1 MAPTQMIRRETLNHP
16 THWLSTLTRRPLLW
30 LAAPIFLSLQAC
42 ANSAEPM
49 PGPATPLWGTQWV
62 LASVG
67 AQPVIQ
73 GSQATLLFPEAGHLA
88 GNGSCNRFSGAV
100 QVQNGQMAV
109 GALVSTKMACMG
121 GAMAQESAYMAAL
134 QKAQRYERS
143 GDTLLIHV
151 QGMEQPLRFTA
162 AK

>member
-1 MAPTQMIRRETLNHP
+1 MNHP
-16 THWLSTLTRRPLLW
+16 THWLSSFTRRPLLW
-30 LAAPIFLSLQAC
+30 LAAPIFLGLQAC
-42 ANSAEPM
+42 ANSAPPA
-49 PGPATPLWGTQWV
+49 PGPAAPLWGTQWV

-73 GSQATLLFPEAGHLA
+73 GSQATLQFPEAGHLA
-88 GNGSCNRFSGAV
+88 GNGSCNRFSGAIKLHLD
-100 QVQNGQMAV
+100 QLAV

-121 GAMAQESAYMAAL
+121 GAMAQENAYMAAL

-151 QGMEQPLRFTA
+151 LGMEQPLRFTA